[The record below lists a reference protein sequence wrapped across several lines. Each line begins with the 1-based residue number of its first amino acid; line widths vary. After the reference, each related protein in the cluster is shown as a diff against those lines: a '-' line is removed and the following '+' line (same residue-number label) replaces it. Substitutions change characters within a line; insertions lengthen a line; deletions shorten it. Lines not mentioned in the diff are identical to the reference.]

1 MSSFSRFVPPPD
13 EVRRQH
19 IRTIL
24 EEVQE
29 AFKTDNNE
37 RSDFYASIIKSYF
50 VSLKNM
56 NVTTEEMNEFSRDE
70 EKERNLAILNVTDRN
85 VCLADVFSYPLSTPV
100 ATRRA
105 PGGGY
110 GGESAGG
117 APIGNRKTRR
127 RIEPE
132 YESPR
137 HNVNQTPGTPV

>member
-1 MSSFSRFVPPPD
+1 MSSFSRFGSPPD
-13 EVRRQH
+13 EVRRQK
-19 IRTIL
+19 IKTIL

-29 AFKTDNNE
+29 AFENDHNE

-56 NVTTEEMNEFSRDE
+56 NVTTEEMNEFSLK
-70 EKERNLAILNVTDRN
+70 KERDLAILNVTDRD
-85 VCLADVFSYPLSTPV
+85 VCYADVFSYALSTPV